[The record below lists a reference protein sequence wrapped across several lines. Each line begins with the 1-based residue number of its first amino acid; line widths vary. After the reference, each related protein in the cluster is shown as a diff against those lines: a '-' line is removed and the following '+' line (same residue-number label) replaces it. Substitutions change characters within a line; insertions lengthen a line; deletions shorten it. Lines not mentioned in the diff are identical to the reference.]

1 MNEDYDYEERNIS
14 VVIWDI
20 INTVNQSID
29 DILKA
34 RTTSRTYP
42 LSFVTQIFHSS
53 QPSHGGDRKTFEV
66 MPST

>member
-29 DILKA
+29 DILK
-34 RTTSRTYP
+34 STY
-42 LSFVTQIFHSS
+42 
-53 QPSHGGDRKTFEV
+53 DK
-66 MPST
+66 